1 MMRIKEAILRKKLIH
16 ELNDEWKDETEGETI
31 LFSPAL
37 SLLWPTREYRKWREP
52 PALFTYS
59 LIGQRIKRANA
70 LRRVDDFENANSA
83 AKKFVNVVQSAFEA
97 NGEL

>member
-37 SLLWPTREYRKWREP
+37 SLLWPTRE
-52 PALFTYS
+52 
-59 LIGQRIKRANA
+59 
-70 LRRVDDFENANSA
+70 VDDFENANSA